1 MGNFEKLSVLVI
13 VVIIVMI
20 LAVAV
25 VEWTSGPS
33 EAQPAPETVADL
45 GSAAG
50 GLGAGSGGAGSLG
63 GGALPAEP
71 KAGAKPPIESR
82 GAKPSDSGGAWVDIL
97 KQLSKGEGTKPS
109 ADEGKKPEGDAGKP
123 EVVKP
128 ADGAKPAVQDVA
140 ETTHVVA
147 QGETLGEIAKKY
159 YGKSSQWTVI
169 RDANPGVTAENIRP
183 KQTLK
188 IPPMKGVTLTPGI
201 SASVTDFGPA
211 GSRPV
216 PGKEYTVRAND
227 TWERI
232 SLAAYNTSSRW
243 PEIYLKNINRVRDQK
258 DLPAGKVIL
267 IPR

>member
-50 GLGAGSGGAGSLG
+50 VLGGGSSG
-63 GGALPAEP
+63 GGALPAD
-71 KAGAKPPIESR
+71 AKPSAKPAMESR
-82 GAKPSDSGGAWVDIL
+82 GAKPSDSGSAWVDIL
-97 KQLSKGEGTKPS
+97 KQLGKGEGTKPS
-109 ADEGKKPEGDAGKP
+109 ADEGKKPEGDAAKP

-201 SASVTDFGPA
+201 SASVTDLGPA

-216 PGKEYTVRAND
+216 PGKEYTVKAND

>member
-33 EAQPAPETVADL
+33 EAQPAPETVAE
-45 GSAAG
+45 
-50 GLGAGSGGAGSLG
+50 LG
-63 GGALPAEP
+63 GGGGTAPSTPLIDP
-71 KAGAKPPIESR
+71 KGGAKPLPMERKEGRGSDPKNPWDDLIKQLTPGKND
-82 GAKPSDSGGAWVDIL
+82 GAKPGGEDAKKVD
-97 KQLSKGEGTKPS
+97 
-109 ADEGKKPEGDAGKP
+109 GDAGK
-123 EVVKP
+123 VDGVKP
-128 ADGAKPAVQDVA
+128 PDAAKPVAQDIA

-159 YGKSSQWTVI
+159 YGKSSQWPVI
-169 RDANPGVTAENIRP
+169 RDANPGVTPENIRP

-188 IPPMKGVTLTPGI
+188 IPAMKGVTLTPG
-201 SASVTDFGPA
+201 SGATPADLGPA

-216 PGKEYTVRAND
+216 PGKEYTVKAND

-232 SLAAYNTSSRW
+232 SLSAYNTASRW

-258 DLPAGKVIL
+258 DLPAGKVL
-267 IPR
+267 MIPR